1 MFNEN
6 TSFYNDYFTHK
17 GPILVFYIDILQNF
31 FGNSWKSSI
40 WILFLITFIFL
51 SCSAYVA
58 YQYSKNYLTVFLI
71 TIYVIFYFRYQT
83 SDIFVDL
90 INLPFILFSFLY
102 FLKGLK
108 NNSKINNFYLSAIFL
123 FVSLLTRIDTLL
135 YFLSLFLIFITYSLQ
150 EQKKYLL
157 KINFYLKIM
166 LIFFFIFLFFSIL
179 YNFNLYEFLEKNI
192 FFNMIYAEDDY
203 SKFKN
208 LGSLYALIPYKL
220 YSYVLIIK
228 ALFYWNN
235 KIKLSKNFKY
245 ILIAITIIQII
256 YFLQKIENLFLFNF
270 IFI

>member
-1 MFNEN
+1 FLYISILIVFSAAWSFLLPVNEWPTDYGHHFYIAMFNEN

-228 ALFYWNN
+228 ALF
-235 KIKLSKNFKY
+235 
-245 ILIAITIIQII
+245 
-256 YFLQKIENLFLFNF
+256 
-270 IFI
+270 